1 MARADQ
7 LLIRQSAREPS
18 AKETQAETESS
29 ALLLAAD
36 FNVRISSLDYYL
48 THSNAIILRDECN
61 TVLKVFAKN

>member
-18 AKETQAETESS
+18 AKESRAETESS
-29 ALLLAAD
+29 TLQLQ
-36 FNVRISSLDYYL
+36 VSRISSLDYYL
-48 THSNAIILRDECN
+48 THSNAIILRDKRN